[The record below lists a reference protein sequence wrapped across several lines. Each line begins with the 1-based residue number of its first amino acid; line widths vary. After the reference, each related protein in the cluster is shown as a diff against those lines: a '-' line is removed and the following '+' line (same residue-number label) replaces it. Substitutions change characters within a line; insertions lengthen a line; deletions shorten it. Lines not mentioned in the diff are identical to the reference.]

1 MKRFLLL
8 TLTAMMSLSAS
19 YAQQPVYLFP
29 EFEPSTIRFI
39 NRTTAEVKVN
49 FDALGQGFY
58 YYDGATMMELLNRDL
73 IKDIT
78 VGDRT
83 FIFKDGLFCEVFERE
98 SGRVLV
104 NWKFKKVNVGSKGA
118 LGATTQAK
126 VDVLNG
132 SSEYINEIWQ
142 QKNDNTYIIT
152 VGDTDYSVK
161 RLKDLY
167 RAFPTVAG
175 QLKAFVRENKL
186 EMTSAEQAFRVIDYL
201 RSIL

>member
-1 MKRFLLL
+1 MLLF
-8 TLTAMMSLSAS
+8 SLAVLPLVQIH
-19 YAQQPVYLFP
+19 AQQPVYLFS
-29 EFEPSTIRFI
+29 EFTPSTIRFI

-49 FDALGQGFY
+49 FDALNQAFY
-58 YYDGATMMELLNRDL
+58 YYDGSTMMELLNRDL
-73 IKDIT
+73 IKDVT
-78 VGDRT
+78 VGDRR
-83 FIFKDGLFCEVFERE
+83 FVFRDGLFCEVIERE
-98 SGRVLV
+98 SGPVLV

-118 LGATTQAK
+118 LGATTQSK

-132 SSEYINEIWQ
+132 RSEHINEIWQ

-152 VGDTDYSVK
+152 VGENEYSVK

-167 RAFPTVAG
+167 RAFPAAEK

-186 EMTSAEQAFRVIDYL
+186 EMTSAEQAFQVIDYL